1 MSIIGDATIQTPHL
15 TYLKSAY
22 KLIVSFFQLFQKRVS
37 FRSSRK
43 FLINSE
49 MSGLLVSNRSEHCN
63 TSLLQVSHHLQPI
76 YHFLPF
82 QTPRLIFQMTQPDP
96 NTEFFIAY
104 FSQDGRRFT
113 LVNPPN
119 HIELSL
125 GARLRSALPNKI
137 LSDNAVEEYTR
148 VIEIKRKPN
157 SNGQFYRFYG
167 LTLFTLYSAL
177 VFQCQRSK

>member
-1 MSIIGDATIQTPHL
+1 MRTLGI
-15 TYLKSAY
+15 
-22 KLIVSFFQLFQKRVS
+22 LI
-37 FRSSRK
+37 
-43 FLINSE
+43 
-49 MSGLLVSNRSEHCN
+49 SNCGQHCN
-63 TSLLQVSHHLQPI
+63 TSLLQVSHRRQPI

-119 HIELSL
+119 HIELSI
-125 GARLRSALPNKI
+125 GARLRSVLPNKI
-137 LSDNAVEEYTR
+137 LSDNVVEEYTR

-157 SNGQFYRFYG
+157 SNGQLYKFYG
-167 LTLFTLYSAL
+167 LTLHSLLGF
-177 VFQCQRSK
+177 FF